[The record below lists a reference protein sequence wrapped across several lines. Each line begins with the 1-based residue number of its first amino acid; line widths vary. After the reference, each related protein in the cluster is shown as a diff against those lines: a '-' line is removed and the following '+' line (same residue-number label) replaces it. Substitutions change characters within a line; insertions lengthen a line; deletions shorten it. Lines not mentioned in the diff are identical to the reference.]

1 MKMVNSQNKSVY
13 IHIPFCDTICSY
25 CDFCKF
31 LKNDEWIVNYLDSLE
46 KEIKDNYKGVI
57 LDTIYI
63 GGGTPSSLNKD
74 QLTKLFNVIKV
85 LNKNKEWE
93 FTFECNIENITEY
106 KLKLLYENGVNRL
119 SIGIQTFNEKY
130 LSFLNRKH
138 TKEEIANK
146 IKICKEIG
154 FKNINIDLIYG
165 LPNQTLEELNSDIDE
180 FLKLDITHIST
191 YSLIIEPNTK
201 IYIDNN
207 KNIDEDLDYEM
218 YKLICGK
225 LKDNGYNHYEISN
238 FSKKGYESKH
248 NLTYWNNDNYYGF
261 GLGASG
267 YIDNVRYDNTRNINK
282 YLSGE
287 YVKES
292 HKLNLNETIENEF
305 ILGLRKIKGIDKET
319 FKKKYNKD
327 IKEIEVVNKLIKEN
341 KLLEDEKNIYINKDY
356 IYVSNDI
363 LVEFID

>member
-1 MKMVNSQNKSVY
+1 MESAY

-31 LKNDEWIVNYLDSLE
+31 IRNDEWINKYLNALE
-46 KEIKDNYKGVI
+46 KEINTKYKGEI
-57 LDTIYI
+57 LNTIYI
-63 GGGTPSSLNKD
+63 GGGTPSCLNLE
-74 QLTKLFNVIKV
+74 QLIKLFNIIKV
-85 LNKNKEWE
+85 LNRNKEYE
-93 FTFECNIENITEY
+93 FTFECNIENITKD
-106 KLKLLYENGVNRL
+106 KLKLLYDNGVNRL

-130 LSFLNRKH
+130 LTFLNRNH
-138 TKEEIANK
+138 TKQEIIEK
-146 IKICKEIG
+146 INLAKEIG

-165 LPNQTLEELNSDIDE
+165 LNNQTLEELNEDIEE

-201 IYIDNN
+201 IYINN
-207 KNIDEDLDYEM
+207 YNNIDEDIDFEM
-218 YKLICGK
+218 YKLICNK

-238 FSKKGYESKH
+238 FSKVGYESKH
-248 NLTYWNNDNYYGF
+248 NLTYWNNNEYYGF

-267 YIDNVRYDNTRNINK
+267 YIDNIRYENTRSFNK

-292 HKLNLNETIENEF
+292 HKLDLNEIIENEF
-305 ILGLRKIKGIDKET
+305 ILGLRKINGINKEI
-319 FKKKYNKD
+319 FKNKYNKD
-327 IKEIEVVNKLIKEN
+327 IKNIEVVNKLLECN
-341 KLLEDEKNIYINKDY
+341 NLLEDEKNIYINPDY